1 MSTSIRDQK
10 MLVILHAA
18 TPQDHQE
25 AKKLYDRL
33 MAAVMQ
39 AQHDGMSQVP
49 IAIASS
55 SLATAIMLVP
65 FVLEPM
71 NPKQSN

>member
-1 MSTSIRDQK
+1 
-10 MLVILHAA
+10 
-18 TPQDHQE
+18 
-25 AKKLYDRL
+25 